1 MVKKIKSDATQSV
14 AQNVIVESNVS
25 VKGEKTEKGEKPE
38 KSKYDKIFD
47 FEKPSIAKSVNELG
61 VYAANSTVFV
71 NIPSQSNGTIEVID
85 LVGKTIYTSNFSGKS
100 GRVAF
105 EIPNVVYGTYL
116 VKLTS
121 NGKVVNQKVL
131 LTE

>member
-1 MVKKIKSDATQSV
+1 LADLQERYENIYLEDATLGTFVDLKARGSYT
-14 AQNVIVESNVS
+14 AAVS
-25 VKGEKTEKGEKPE
+25 AGNSG
-38 KSKYDKIFD
+38 SRFFLH

-85 LVGKTIYTSNFSGKS
+85 LVGKTIYASNFAGKS

-105 EIPNVVYGTYL
+105 EIPNAVYGSYI

-121 NGKVVNQKVL
+121 NGKVVNQKVIL
-131 LTE
+131 NQ

>member
-1 MVKKIKSDATQSV
+1 MLNKYIQLANYNINERDEKRKIRLIQKGVLLIFLIFKPLNNLKKA
-14 AQNVIVESNVS
+14 A
-25 VKGEKTEKGEKPE
+25 
-38 KSKYDKIFD
+38 
-47 FEKPSIAKSVNELG
+47 NELG

-71 NIPSQSNGTIEVID
+71 NITSESNGTIEVID

-105 EIPNVVYGTYL
+105 EVPNAVYGTYL

-121 NGKVVNQKVL
+121 NGKVVNQKVVL
-131 LTE
+131 NQ